1 MHNHIPVYINHLLIF
16 QDFIILNLRNETS
29 GPGHA
34 IAKEK
39 SIIEL
44 PRMQTKTIKVNR
56 DVDCLLYG
64 YRANKKNSEFGKKGD
79 NIREICRMEKISS
92 KQLF

>member
-16 QDFIILNLRNETS
+16 QDFIILNLRNEAS

-56 DVDCLLYG
+56 DVDCLLYS
-64 YRANKKNSEFGKKGD
+64 YRANKKNSEFGKK
-79 NIREICRMEKISS
+79 R
-92 KQLF
+92 